1 MEENAGGGHKPFSGK
16 NRGGMTGGWQN
27 LRGECCKQREGIM
40 TRGADLRKGGHRPE
54 QRQRSQ
60 PFLMG
65 GGGADPPRSRYFCE
79 TIV

>member
-1 MEENAGGGHKPFSGK
+1 MEEDAGGGDKPFSGK
-16 NRGGMTGGWQN
+16 NRCGMTGGWQN

-40 TRGADLRKGGHRPE
+40 TRGADLTPFHRPE
-54 QRQRSQ
+54 RRQRRQ